1 MKPIDVFRIAF
12 RMFRTNILRSLLTVF
27 GIGIAI
33 SFIVILIGL
42 GYGVQNI
49 TVGSIVESK
58 TLLSIDIL
66 PDTRANLA
74 LTEETLQNM
83 REIPGMDKISP
94 VVNTAGQASLDTKL
108 VVVSVTGAFASFFE
122 MEGLD
127 VTSGKIYAD
136 GSSDVVVSP
145 GAIELLELPADK
157 VIGSIVTVNYADPNN
172 QNVLKSTGPVKI
184 IGILSEVDTPAIY
197 IPYSMMIKE
206 GPVKIAQFKATAKDR
221 DAVATISTSLVKQGY
236 QVDSLIETLD
246 QAKTIFR
253 WVTIGLAI
261 FGTISLIVAA
271 IGMFN
276 TLTIA
281 LLERTREIGIMKAI
295 GVTDQAV
302 QQIFLAEASMIGF
315 LGGVTGIGVGLA
327 VDQVLSI
334 TMVQLAKHF
343 DGTITD
349 IFQYPGFFLFSM
361 MMYPIVLA
369 LLTGLYPAIR
379 AAKLN
384 PLKALRY
391 E

>member
-1 MKPIDVFRIAF
+1 MKILDVFRIAF
-12 RMFRTNILRSLLTVF
+12 RMFRTNILRSSLTVV
-27 GIGIAI
+27 GIGVAI

-58 TLLSIDIL
+58 TLLSMDIL
-66 PDTRANLA
+66 PDSRTQLLLDEDV
-74 LTEETLQNM
+74 LTKMEK
-83 REIPGMDKISP
+83 IKGMDKVTP
-94 VVNTAGQASLDTKL
+94 VVNTSGQVQLNGKL
-108 VVVSVTGAFASFFE
+108 AVTSVTGTKPTFFE
-122 MEGLD
+122 MEGL
-127 VTSGKIYAD
+127 SLAK
-136 GSSDVVVSP
+136 
-145 GAIELLELPADK
+145 GAIYGENSNEVVISAGVAELLDQTPAQIMDKELD
-157 VIGSIVTVNYADPNN
+157 VNYADPNN
-172 QNVLKSTGPVKI
+172 QNVLRKAGTVKVV
-184 IGILSEVDTPAIY
+184 GILDKVDTPAVY
-197 IPYSMMIKE
+197 LPYSLMIKD
-206 GPVKIAQFKATAKDR
+206 GPVKIAQFKATALDR
-221 DAVATISTSLVKQGY
+221 NAVAEISTQLVRQGY

-295 GVTDQAV
+295 GVTNESV

-315 LGGVTGIGVGLA
+315 LGGVFGVGIGLL
-327 VDQVLSI
+327 VDQTLSL
-334 TMVQLAKHF
+334 TLSELAKRF
-343 DGTITD
+343 NGTQID
-349 IFQYPGFFLFSM
+349 PFQYPKFFLLTM

-369 LLTGLYPAIR
+369 VLTGLYPAIR

>member
-1 MKPIDVFRIAF
+1 MHLIDVFRIAL
-12 RMFRTNILRSLLTVF
+12 RMFKTNILRSLLTVF

-33 SFIVILIGL
+33 SFIVVLIGL

-58 TLLSIDIL
+58 TLLSMDIL
-66 PDTRANLA
+66 PDSRANLA
-74 LTEETLQNM
+74 LNDETLAKLQKLSG
-83 REIPGMDKISP
+83 IDKITP
-94 VVNTAGQASLDTKL
+94 VVNTSGQIQTNDKL
-108 VVVSVTGAFASFFE
+108 AVVSVTGALRSFFE
-122 MEGLD
+122 MEGLETGLGVLYED
-127 VTSGKIYAD
+127 GQNQAVISSGVA
-136 GSSDVVVSP
+136 
-145 GAIELLELPADK
+145 ELLDLTNDQ
-157 VIGSIVTVNYADPNN
+157 IVGKTISVNYSDPNN
-172 QNVLKSTGPVKI
+172 QNVLKHSDAITIVGVLDK
-184 IGILSEVDTPAIY
+184 VDTPAIY
-197 IPYSMMIKE
+197 MPYSLFTTE

-221 DAVATISTSLVKQGY
+221 DAVANISTTLVRQGY

-261 FGTISLIVAA
+261 FGTISLLVAA

-315 LGGVTGIGVGLA
+315 LGGAFGVGVGLF
-327 VDQVLSI
+327 VDQALSI
-334 TMVQLAKHF
+334 TLSQLAKHF
-343 DGTITD
+343 NGTQTD
-349 IFQYPGFFLFSM
+349 PFQYPNFFLITM

>member
-1 MKPIDVFRIAF
+1 MKLIDVFRIAF

-58 TLLSIDIL
+58 TLLSMDIL
-66 PDTRANLA
+66 PDSRANL
-74 LTEETLQNM
+74 LLNDDTLIKLQKLD
-83 REIPGMDKISP
+83 GMDKITP
-94 VVNTAGQASLDTKL
+94 VVNTSGQMQTADKL
-108 VVVSVTGAFASFFE
+108 AVVSVTGAYRSFFE
-122 MEGLD
+122 MEGLSLGKGKLYD
-127 VTSGKIYAD
+127 DTAAEGVISSGVA
-136 GSSDVVVSP
+136 
-145 GAIELLELPADK
+145 ELLDMTNDQ
-157 VIGSIVTVNYADPNN
+157 IVGKTISVNYSDPNN
-172 QNVLKSTGPVKI
+172 QNVLKHMDAITVVGVLDK
-184 IGILSEVDTPAIY
+184 LDTPAIY
-197 IPYSMMIKE
+197 LPYPLFTKE

-221 DAVATISTSLVKQGY
+221 DAVADISTRLVRQGY

-261 FGTISLIVAA
+261 FGTISLVVAA

-315 LGGVTGIGVGLA
+315 LGGLFGVGVGLF
-327 VDQVLSI
+327 VDKALSI
-334 TMVQLAKHF
+334 TLSQLAKHF
-343 DGTITD
+343 NGTQTD
-349 IFQYPGFFLFSM
+349 PFQYPNFFLLSM
-361 MMYPIVLA
+361 MMYPIILA
-369 LLTGLYPAIR
+369 ILTGLYPAIR
-379 AAKLN
+379 AARLN

>member
-1 MKPIDVFRIAF
+1 MKLIDVFRIAF
-12 RMFRTNILRSLLTVF
+12 RMFRTNFLRSLLTVF

-58 TLLSIDIL
+58 TLLSMDIL
-66 PDTRANLA
+66 PDTRANLLLDEGA
-74 LTEETLQNM
+74 LGKLQKL
-83 REIPGMDKISP
+83 EGMDKITP
-94 VVNTAGQASLDTKL
+94 VVNTSGQIQTSEKL
-108 VVVSVTGAFASFFE
+108 AVASVTGSFRSFFE

-127 VTSGKIYAD
+127 LMKGSLYSDERNEAVISSGVA
-136 GSSDVVVSP
+136 
-145 GAIELLELPADK
+145 ELLDLTNDQILGKA
-157 VIGSIVTVNYADPNN
+157 VTVNYSDPNN
-172 QNVLKSTGPVKI
+172 QNVLKHLENITVV
-184 IGILSEVDTPAIY
+184 GILEGVEAPAIY
-197 IPYSMMIKE
+197 LPYPLFIKD
-206 GPVKIAQFKATAKDR
+206 GQVKIAQFKATAKNR
-221 DAVATISTSLVKQGY
+221 DAVADISTRLVRQGY

-261 FGTISLIVAA
+261 FGTISLLVAA

-302 QQIFLAEASMIGF
+302 QQIFLAEASLIGF
-315 LGGVTGIGVGLA
+315 LGGLFGVGIGLL
-327 VDQVLSI
+327 VDRIFSIVLS
-334 TMVQLAKHF
+334 QLAKHF
-343 DGTITD
+343 NGTQTD
-349 IFQYPGFFLFSM
+349 PFQYPNFFLLTM
-361 MMYPIVLA
+361 MLYPIVLA
-369 LLTGLYPAIR
+369 ILTGLYPAIR
-379 AAKLN
+379 AARLN

>member
-1 MKPIDVFRIAF
+1 MKLLDVFRIAF
-12 RMFRTNILRSLLTVF
+12 RMFKTNILRSLLTVF

-58 TLLSIDIL
+58 TLLSLDIL
-66 PDTRANLA
+66 PDNRANLI
-74 LTEETLQNM
+74 LTDKILSDMQKM
-83 REIPGMDKISP
+83 KGMDKVSP
-94 VVNTAGQASLDTKL
+94 VVNTAGQAQLGEKL
-108 VVVSVTGAFASFFE
+108 AVVSVTGAFSSFFP
-122 MEGLD
+122 MEGLE
-127 VTSGKIYAD
+127 TQSGKLYQDTAKAI
-136 GSSDVVVSP
+136 VITP
-145 GAIELLELPADK
+145 GAAELLDIKLDK
-157 VIGSIVTVNYADPNN
+157 AIGTIIKVNYSDPNN
-172 QNVLKSTGPVKI
+172 QNILKTTGEVEI
-184 IGILSEVDTPAIY
+184 VGILKEVDTPAVY
-197 IPYSMMIKE
+197 IPYSMMTAD

-221 DAVATISTSLVKQGY
+221 DSVASISTALVKQGY
-236 QVDSLIETLD
+236 QVDSLLDTLD
-246 QAKTIFR
+246 QAKTIFG
-253 WVTIGLAI
+253 WVTAGLAI

-295 GVTDQAV
+295 GVTDRAV

-315 LGGVTGIGVGLA
+315 LGGVAGIGIGLG
-327 VDQVLSI
+327 VDKSLSI
-334 TMVQLAKHF
+334 TLNQLAKYF
-343 DGTITD
+343 DGTVID
-349 IFQYPGFFLFSM
+349 VFQYPRFFLLSM
-361 MMYPIVLA
+361 MLYPIILA

-384 PLKALRY
+384 PLTALRY